1 MLLNLLSNAIKYS
14 KRGTIL
20 VTVNILK
27 QENQEALIEVK
38 VEDEG
43 IGINQDEKEKLFKPF
58 QVLSKNKSRASGIS
72 NGFGLSVC

>member
-58 QVLSKNKSRASGIS
+58 QVLSKN
-72 NGFGLSVC
+72 